1 MYILMLPFWCYTRAY
16 GGEVDVAVTV
26 VADQSDVEVP
36 DGGVARAVSILMAYA
51 SYGL

>member
-1 MYILMLPFWCYTRAY
+1 MLPFWCYTRVY

-26 VADQSDVEVP
+26 VAGPSDIEVP

-51 SYGL
+51 SCGP